1 MDTPGTIENHLSAKE
16 PRWFAVYTR
25 YKREKLVDKRLK
37 EQGIESYLPI
47 QSLSRQYGRKVR
59 IVELPLIG
67 TYLFTRITKP
77 EYVTVLRTQDVVG
90 FVKFSQN
97 LIAIPDEEIRILQ
110 RVVGQGIEVD
120 VKPNSYQVGDEVE
133 ITAGNLTGLKG
144 ILQATNQNKNF
155 VIELNQIGYSL
166 RIQVEPAML
175 KRIGKRMNAV

>member
-1 MDTPGTIENHLSAKE
+1 MDTPGIFENHLSAKE

-47 QSLSRQYGRKVR
+47 QSVSRQYGKKVR
-59 IVELPLIG
+59 TVELPLIG
-67 TYLFTRITKP
+67 TYLFTRITKT
-77 EYVTVLRTQDVVG
+77 EYVAVLRTLDVVG

-97 LIAIPDEEIRILQ
+97 LIAIPDGEIRILQ

-120 VKPNSYQVGDEVE
+120 VEPNIYRIGDEVE
-133 ITAGNLTGLKG
+133 IMSGTLTGLKG
-144 ILQATNQNKNF
+144 ILLATDQNKNF

-166 RIQVEPAML
+166 RIQVEPAKL
-175 KRIGKRMNAV
+175 KPIGKRMNAV